1 MIPFPLL
8 ALTLTLSLSAF
19 LFQMCYRPQRWRRPA
34 PCCLMVPSTAALTS
48 WGRAATAA
56 QHEARS
62 PPPMPLLRYCS
73 PTASTSWLWTGQIP
87 AGRLLSRPTRR
98 WQTWA
103 TRWLTDTLA
112 VVRMRKNVHNRDF
125 YFCLFPFYASWISED
140 CSLAWTHSKS
150 NISVLKFKVFNFF
163 QWNYD
168 KAAGKVYQRKSRM
181 QRILFT
187 YYIYIFAINGPLG

>member
-19 LFQMCYRPQRWRRPA
+19 LSQMCYRPQRWRRPA

-140 CSLAWTHSKS
+140 CRLAWTHSNS
-150 NISVLKFKVFNFF
+150 NISLLKFKVFNFF
-163 QWNYD
+163 SSEITTLQLAKYTRERAEC
-168 KAAGKVYQRKSRM
+168 KGFYLH
-181 QRILFT
+181 IIFT
-187 YYIYIFAINGPLG
+187 YLLLTDP